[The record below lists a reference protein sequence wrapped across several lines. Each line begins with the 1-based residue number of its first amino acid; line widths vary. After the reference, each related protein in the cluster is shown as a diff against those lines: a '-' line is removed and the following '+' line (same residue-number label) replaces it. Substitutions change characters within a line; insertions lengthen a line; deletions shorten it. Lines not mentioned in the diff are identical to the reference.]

1 MMGRGWAAAALA
13 AGLLLAVAASAAEAP
28 APRFEVDPSWPQPL
42 PNNWILGQVAS
53 VAVDGQDHIWVL
65 HRPRSLTADERGA
78 ALDPPMSICC
88 VPAPPVIEFDRAG
101 KVIRAWGGAGQGYD
115 WPAQEHGLRVDEK
128 GFVWLGGNGAN
139 DGMVLKFTLAG
150 KFVMQIGR
158 SAPRTNDADTS
169 QLARAAD
176 IWLDYAANEVYIADG
191 YGNHRVIVFDAA
203 SGAFKRMWGAYG
215 KPPAENVPVLDPTQ
229 PSGYDPGAPVSANFA
244 NPVHCV
250 KIARDGLVYVCDRIN
265 DRIQVFHKDGS
276 FVREFVY
283 LKNTRGPGSTWDVA
297 LWPDRAQ
304 TYFLNVDGTNNQIRI
319 VRRAD
324 GAIMGSFGRSGRQVG
339 QFHWVHSIAI
349 DSKGNVYAGEV
360 DSGKRLQK
368 FRVVS
373 GAPRL

>member
-1 MMGRGWAAAALA
+1 MTGRSWTAAALA

-28 APRFEVDPSWPQPL
+28 VPRFEVDPSWPQPL

-78 ALDPPMSICC
+78 VLDPPMSICC
-88 VPAPPVIEFDRAG
+88 VPAPPVVEFDRAG

-169 QLARAAD
+169 QLAKAAD

-283 LKNTRGPGSTWDVA
+283 LKSTRGPGSTWDVA

-304 TYFLNVDGTNNQIRI
+304 TYFLNADGTNNQIRI

-373 GAPRL
+373 GSP

>member
-1 MMGRGWAAAALA
+1 MVGRGWTTAALA
-13 AGLLLAVAASAAEAP
+13 AGLLIAIAAQAAEAP
-28 APRFEVDPSWPQPL
+28 VPRFEVDPSWPQPL

-53 VAVDGQDHIWVL
+53 VAVDGQDHVWVL

-78 ALDPPMSICC
+78 VLDPPTSICC
-88 VPAPPVIEFDRAG
+88 VPAPPVIEFDRTG

-128 GFVWLGGNGAN
+128 GFVWLGGNGIN
-139 DGMVLKFTLAG
+139 DGMVLKFTLDG

-169 QLARAAD
+169 QLSKAAD
-176 IWLDYAANEVYIADG
+176 IWLDYAANEVYVADG

-203 SGAFKRMWGAYG
+203 TGAFKRMWGAYG
-215 KPPAENVPVLDPTQ
+215 KPPAEGVPVLDPTQ
-229 PSGYDPGAPVSANFA
+229 PSGYDPGAPVSTSFA

-304 TYFLNVDGTNNQIRI
+304 TYFLNADGTNNQIRI

-324 GAIMGSFGRSGRQVG
+324 GAIMESFGRSGRQVG
-339 QFHWVHSIAI
+339 QFHWVHSIGI

-373 GAPRL
+373 GAPRS

>member
-1 MMGRGWAAAALA
+1 MTGKGWASAALA

-101 KVIRAWGGAGQGYD
+101 KVIRAWGGAGEGYD

-203 SGAFKRMWGAYG
+203 SGAFRRMWGAYG

>member
-1 MMGRGWAAAALA
+1 
-13 AGLLLAVAASAAEAP
+13 
-28 APRFEVDPSWPQPL
+28 
-42 PNNWILGQVAS
+42 
-53 VAVDGQDHIWVL
+53 
-65 HRPRSLTADERGA
+65 
-78 ALDPPMSICC
+78 
-88 VPAPPVIEFDRAG
+88 
-101 KVIRAWGGAGQGYD
+101 
-115 WPAQEHGLRVDEK
+115 
-128 GFVWLGGNGAN
+128 
-139 DGMVLKFTLAG
+139 
-150 KFVMQIGR
+150 VMQIGR